1 MHCQRSPI
9 RFNFI
14 RDAVRGI
21 GSITTSQAID
31 VLEQNATL
39 VINPVITSLKRASV
53 LRCDV
58 INEQNVGN
66 DTAVGFSSSNVDT
79 DHDDHIDEPNMAN
92 KYDSDDNKWKKIA
105 IPLPPTPPP
114 LSTQPVMFTTDQ
126 KTWPTITTVMITNGK
141 ELLFPVHPRHLH
153 CQHSP

>member
-39 VINPVITSLKRASV
+39 VINPVIKKFKARKR
-53 LRCDV
+53 
-58 INEQNVGN
+58 
-66 DTAVGFSSSNVDT
+66 
-79 DHDDHIDEPNMAN
+79 
-92 KYDSDDNKWKKIA
+92 
-105 IPLPPTPPP
+105 
-114 LSTQPVMFTTDQ
+114 FT
-126 KTWPTITTVMITNGK
+126 
-141 ELLFPVHPRHLH
+141 L
-153 CQHSP
+153 